1 MMERG
6 LNAVLTQVVSRNLF
20 SEPTPRKPSTLPR
33 KSNATP
39 PQLPADSS
47 GTRIPTAETAA
58 SGRPYRFQTLTARS
72 TNGAMARIA
81 LTPSPD
87 AAAVAITIMRLTPAD
102 R

>member
-33 KSNATP
+33 KCNATP

-47 GTRIPTAETAA
+47 GTRIRLLKRPLRA
-58 SGRPYRFQTLTARS
+58 GRTDF
-72 TNGAMARIA
+72 
-81 LTPSPD
+81 
-87 AAAVAITIMRLTPAD
+87 RL
-102 R
+102 